1 MDQLFEKTP
10 IRKAYFTLAMPV
22 VLSMTVTLIYNMV
35 DTFFVAKTQN
45 PNLVAGVSQGAPLF
59 TLMIALGDIF
69 GLGGSSTI
77 SRLFGEHRYKEGRY
91 VSGYCFYYSILC
103 GIIVTILM
111 LTFQTPF
118 LHLLGASSSTWKY
131 AREYYLVM
139 AWGAPFVIFGL
150 TPTNILRTEGL
161 AVQSMIASM
170 TGTGINIILNPIFI
184 FVCGWGAAG
193 SALAT
198 VTSTVIGDIIMVYY
212 TRVRSK
218 RLTTSIKETRISRHL
233 QWEIYAIGI
242 PASVT
247 NLMATFATALTNR
260 YLISYGSSSV
270 AAMGIAL
277 KISLITNMIIAGLAF
292 GAQPLIGYSYG
303 AKNRERFDEVI
314 HFDAK
319 VIASFAIVM
328 TILLMI
334 FAPVLMKCFMK
345 DPVVI
350 KEGTSMIRWLCS
362 SGVLAGIIL
371 MFTTVFQSMGKAV
384 PAFWLSFSRQGLIFA
399 VVIVILHSILG
410 YWGVLAAQPVADL
423 LTFGLSLLLYHRYQP
438 RFTKKTQSN

>member
-1 MDQLFEKTP
+1 MDKLFEHTSIK
-10 IRKAYFTLAMPV
+10 KAYFTLALPV

-45 PNLVAGVSQGAPLF
+45 PDLVAGVSQGAPIF

-69 GLGGSSTI
+69 GLGGSSVI
-77 SRLFGEHRYKEGRY
+77 SRLFGEHRDKTGRY
-91 VSGYCFYYSILC
+91 VSGYCFYASIIC

-111 LTFQTPF
+111 VAFQTPF
-118 LHLLGASSSTWKY
+118 LHLLGASPNTWKY

-184 FVCGWGAAG
+184 FTCGWGAAG

-198 VTSTVIGDIIMVYY
+198 VTSTVIGDVIMIYY
-212 TRVRSK
+212 TRYKSK
-218 RLTTSIKETRISRHL
+218 KLTTSIKETKISRHL

-242 PASVT
+242 PASIT

-260 YLISYGSSSV
+260 YLITYGASSV

-277 KISLITNMIIAGLAF
+277 KISMVTNMIVVGLAF
-292 GAQPLIGYSYG
+292 GAQPLIGYTYG
-303 AKNRERFDEVI
+303 AKDRKRFNATVRFDIMVI
-314 HFDAK
+314 VSLA
-319 VIASFAIVM
+319 IAM
-328 TILLMI
+328 TILLII
-334 FAPVLMKCFMK
+334 FAPFLIRLFMK
-345 DPVVI
+345 DPTVI
-350 KEGTSMIRWLCS
+350 REGTGMIRWLS
-362 SGVLAGIIL
+362 SSAVLSGIIL
-371 MFTTVFQSMGKAV
+371 VFTTMFQSMGKAV
-384 PAFWLSFSRQGLIFA
+384 PAFWLSFCRQGLIFA
-399 VVIVILHSILG
+399 LVIILMNSLFG
-410 YWGVLAAQPVADL
+410 YHGIIAAQPVADL
-423 LTFGLSLLLYHRYQP
+423 LTFILSIILYRIYQP
-438 RFTKKTQSN
+438 KFE

>member
-1 MDQLFEKTP
+1 MDKLFEHTSIK
-10 IRKAYFTLAMPV
+10 KAYFTLALPV

-45 PNLVAGVSQGAPLF
+45 PDLVAGVSQGAPIF

-69 GLGGSSTI
+69 GLGGSSVI
-77 SRLFGEHRYKEGRY
+77 SRLFGEHRDKTGRY
-91 VSGYCFYYSILC
+91 VSGYCFYASIIC

-111 LTFQTPF
+111 VAFQTPF
-118 LHLLGASSSTWKY
+118 LHLLGASPNTWKY

-170 TGTGINIILNPIFI
+170 TGTVINIILNPIFI
-184 FVCGWGAAG
+184 FTCGWGAAG

-212 TRVRSK
+212 TRYKSK
-218 RLTTSIKETRISRHL
+218 KLTTSIKETKISRHL

-242 PASVT
+242 PASIT

-260 YLISYGSSSV
+260 YLITYGASSV

-277 KISLITNMIIAGLAF
+277 KISMVTNMIVVGLAF
-292 GAQPLIGYSYG
+292 GAQPLIGYTYG
-303 AKNRERFDEVI
+303 AKDRKRFNATVRFDI
-314 HFDAK
+314 M
-319 VIASFAIVM
+319 VIASLAIAM
-328 TILLMI
+328 TVLLII
-334 FAPVLMKCFMK
+334 FAPFLIRLFMK
-345 DPVVI
+345 DPTI
-350 KEGTSMIRWLCS
+350 IREGTGMIRWLS
-362 SGVLAGIIL
+362 SSAVLSGIIL
-371 MFTTVFQSMGKAV
+371 VFTTMFQSMGKAV
-384 PAFWLSFSRQGLIFA
+384 PAFWLSFCRQGLIFA
-399 VVIVILHSILG
+399 LVIILMNSLFG
-410 YWGVLAAQPVADL
+410 YHGIIAAQPVADL
-423 LTFGLSLLLYHRYQP
+423 LTFILSIILYRIYQP
-438 RFTKKTQSN
+438 KFE

>member
-1 MDQLFEKTP
+1 MDKLFGHTSIK
-10 IRKAYFTLAMPV
+10 KAYFTLALPV

-45 PNLVAGVSQGAPLF
+45 PDLVAGVSQGAPIF

-69 GLGGSSTI
+69 GLGGSSVI
-77 SRLFGEHRYKEGRY
+77 SRLFGEHRDKTGRY
-91 VSGYCFYYSILC
+91 VSGYCFYASIIC

-111 LTFQTPF
+111 VAFQTPF
-118 LHLLGASSSTWKY
+118 LHLLGASPNTWKY

-184 FVCGWGAAG
+184 FTCGWGAAG

-198 VTSTVIGDIIMVYY
+198 VTSTVIGDVIMIYY
-212 TRVRSK
+212 TRYKSK
-218 RLTTSIKETRISRHL
+218 KLTTSIKETKISRHL

-242 PASVT
+242 PASIT

-260 YLISYGSSSV
+260 YLITYGASSV

-277 KISLITNMIIAGLAF
+277 KISMVTNMIVVGLAF
-292 GAQPLIGYSYG
+292 GAQPLIGYTYG
-303 AKNRERFDEVI
+303 AKDRKRFNATVRFDIMVI
-314 HFDAK
+314 VSLA
-319 VIASFAIVM
+319 IAM
-328 TILLMI
+328 TILLII
-334 FAPVLMKCFMK
+334 FAPFLIRLFMK
-345 DPVVI
+345 DPTVI
-350 KEGTSMIRWLCS
+350 REGTGMIRWLS
-362 SGVLAGIIL
+362 SSAVLSGIIL
-371 MFTTVFQSMGKAV
+371 VFTTMFQSMGKAV
-384 PAFWLSFSRQGLIFA
+384 PAFWLSFCRQGLIFA
-399 VVIVILHSILG
+399 LVIILMNSLFG
-410 YWGVLAAQPVADL
+410 YHGIIAAQPVADL
-423 LTFGLSLLLYHRYQP
+423 LTFILSIILYRIYQP
-438 RFTKKTQSN
+438 KFE

>member
-1 MDQLFEKTP
+1 MDKLFEHTSIK
-10 IRKAYFTLAMPV
+10 KAYFTLALPV

-45 PNLVAGVSQGAPLF
+45 PDLVAGVSQGAPIF

-69 GLGGSSTI
+69 GLGGSSVI
-77 SRLFGEHRYKEGRY
+77 SRLFGEHRDKTGRY
-91 VSGYCFYYSILC
+91 VSGYCFYASIIC

-111 LTFQTPF
+111 VAFQTPF
-118 LHLLGASSSTWKY
+118 LHLLGASPNTWKY

-184 FVCGWGAAG
+184 FTCGWGAAG

-212 TRVRSK
+212 TRYKSK
-218 RLTTSIKETRISRHL
+218 KLTTSIKETKISRHL

-242 PASVT
+242 PASIT

-260 YLISYGSSSV
+260 YLITYGASSV

-277 KISLITNMIIAGLAF
+277 KISMVTNMIVVGLAF
-292 GAQPLIGYSYG
+292 GAQPLIGYTYG
-303 AKNRERFDEVI
+303 AKDRKRFNATVRFDI
-314 HFDAK
+314 M
-319 VIASFAIVM
+319 VIASLAIAM
-328 TILLMI
+328 TVLLII
-334 FAPVLMKCFMK
+334 FAPFLIRLFMK
-345 DPVVI
+345 DPTVI
-350 KEGTSMIRWLCS
+350 REGTGMIRWLS
-362 SGVLAGIIL
+362 SSAVLSGIIL
-371 MFTTVFQSMGKAV
+371 VFTTMFQSMGKAV
-384 PAFWLSFSRQGLIFA
+384 PAFWLSFCRQGLIFA
-399 VVIVILHSILG
+399 LVIILMNGLFG
-410 YWGVLAAQPVADL
+410 YHGIIAAQPVADL
-423 LTFGLSLLLYHRYQP
+423 LTFILSIILYRIYQP
-438 RFTKKTQSN
+438 KFE

>member
-1 MDQLFEKTP
+1 MDKLFEHTSIK
-10 IRKAYFTLAMPV
+10 KAYFTLALPV

-45 PNLVAGVSQGAPLF
+45 PDLVAGVSQGAPIF

-69 GLGGSSTI
+69 GLGGSSVI
-77 SRLFGEHRYKEGRY
+77 SRLFGEHRDKTGRY
-91 VSGYCFYYSILC
+91 VSGYCFYASIIC

-111 LTFQTPF
+111 VAFQTPF
-118 LHLLGASSSTWKY
+118 LHLLGASPNTWKY

-184 FVCGWGAAG
+184 FTCGWGAAG

-212 TRVRSK
+212 TRYKSK
-218 RLTTSIKETRISRHL
+218 KLTTSIKETKISRHL

-242 PASVT
+242 PASIT

-260 YLISYGSSSV
+260 YLITYGASSV

-277 KISLITNMIIAGLAF
+277 KISMVTNMIVVGLAF
-292 GAQPLIGYSYG
+292 GAQPLIGYTYG
-303 AKNRERFDEVI
+303 AKDRKRFNATVRFDI
-314 HFDAK
+314 I
-319 VIASFAIVM
+319 VIASLAIAM
-328 TILLMI
+328 TVLLII
-334 FAPVLMKCFMK
+334 FAPFLIRLFMK
-345 DPVVI
+345 DPTI
-350 KEGTSMIRWLCS
+350 IREGTGMIRWLS
-362 SGVLAGIIL
+362 SSAVLSGIFL
-371 MFTTVFQSMGKAV
+371 VFTTMFQSMGKAV
-384 PAFWLSFSRQGLIFA
+384 PAFWLSFCRQGLIFA
-399 VVIVILHSILG
+399 LVIILMNSLFG
-410 YWGVLAAQPVADL
+410 YHGIIAAQPVADL
-423 LTFGLSLLLYHRYQP
+423 LTFILSIILYRIYQP
-438 RFTKKTQSN
+438 KFE

>member
-1 MDQLFEKTP
+1 MDKLFEHTSIK
-10 IRKAYFTLAMPV
+10 KAYFTLALPV

-45 PNLVAGVSQGAPLF
+45 PDLVAGVSQGAPIF

-69 GLGGSSTI
+69 GLGGSSVI
-77 SRLFGEHRYKEGRY
+77 SRLFGEHRDKTGRY
-91 VSGYCFYYSILC
+91 VSGYCFYASIIC

-111 LTFQTPF
+111 VAFQTPF
-118 LHLLGASSSTWKY
+118 LHLLGASPNTWKY

-184 FVCGWGAAG
+184 FTCGWGAAG

-212 TRVRSK
+212 TRYKSK
-218 RLTTSIKETRISRHL
+218 KLTTSIKETKISRHL

-242 PASVT
+242 PASIT

-260 YLISYGSSSV
+260 YLITYGASSV

-277 KISLITNMIIAGLAF
+277 KISMVTNMIVVGLAF
-292 GAQPLIGYSYG
+292 GAQPLIGYTYG
-303 AKNRERFDEVI
+303 AKDRKRFNATVRFDI
-314 HFDAK
+314 I
-319 VIASFAIVM
+319 VIASLAIAM
-328 TILLMI
+328 TVLLII
-334 FAPVLMKCFMK
+334 FAPFLIRLFMK
-345 DPVVI
+345 DPTI
-350 KEGTSMIRWLCS
+350 IREGTGMIRWLS
-362 SGVLAGIIL
+362 SSAVLSGIIL
-371 MFTTVFQSMGKAV
+371 VFTTMFQSMGKAV
-384 PAFWLSFSRQGLIFA
+384 PAFWLSFCRQGLIFA
-399 VVIVILHSILG
+399 LVIILMNSLFG
-410 YWGVLAAQPVADL
+410 YHGIIAAQPVADL
-423 LTFGLSLLLYHRYQP
+423 LTFILSIILYRIYQP
-438 RFTKKTQSN
+438 KFE

>member
-1 MDQLFEKTP
+1 MDKLFEHTSIK
-10 IRKAYFTLAMPV
+10 KAYFTLALPV

-45 PNLVAGVSQGAPLF
+45 PDLVAGVSQGAPIF

-69 GLGGSSTI
+69 GLGGSSVI
-77 SRLFGEHRYKEGRY
+77 SRLFGEHRDKTGRY
-91 VSGYCFYYSILC
+91 ISGYCFYASIIC

-111 LTFQTPF
+111 VAFQTPF
-118 LHLLGASSSTWKY
+118 LHLLGASPNTWKY

-184 FVCGWGAAG
+184 FTCGWGAAG

-198 VTSTVIGDIIMVYY
+198 VTSTVIGDVIMIYY
-212 TRVRSK
+212 TRYKSK
-218 RLTTSIKETRISRHL
+218 KLTTSIKETKISRHL

-242 PASVT
+242 PASIT

-260 YLISYGSSSV
+260 YLITYGASSV

-277 KISLITNMIIAGLAF
+277 KISMVTNMIVVGLAF
-292 GAQPLIGYSYG
+292 GAQPLIGYTYG
-303 AKNRERFDEVI
+303 AKDRKRFNATVRFDI
-314 HFDAK
+314 M
-319 VIASFAIVM
+319 VIASLAIAM
-328 TILLMI
+328 TILLII
-334 FAPVLMKCFMK
+334 FAPFLIRLFMK
-345 DPVVI
+345 DPTVI
-350 KEGTSMIRWLCS
+350 REGTGMIRWLS
-362 SGVLAGIIL
+362 SSAVLSGIIL
-371 MFTTVFQSMGKAV
+371 VFTTMFQSMGKAV
-384 PAFWLSFSRQGLIFA
+384 PAFWLSFCRQGLIFA
-399 VVIVILHSILG
+399 LVIILMNSLFG
-410 YWGVLAAQPVADL
+410 YHGIIAAQPVADL
-423 LTFGLSLLLYHRYQP
+423 LTFILSIILYRIYQP
-438 RFTKKTQSN
+438 KFE

>member
-1 MDQLFEKTP
+1 MEQLFEHTS
-10 IRKAYFTLAMPV
+10 IRRVYFTLAMPV
-22 VLSMTVTLIYNMV
+22 VLSMAVTLIYNMV

-45 PNLVAGVSQGAPLF
+45 PDLVAGVSQGAPIF

-69 GLGGSSTI
+69 GLGGSSVI
-77 SRLFGEHRYKEGRY
+77 SRLFGEHRDKTGRY
-91 VSGYCFYYSILC
+91 VSGYCFYASIIC

-111 LTFQTPF
+111 VAFQTPF
-118 LHLLGASSSTWKY
+118 LHLLGASPNTWKY

-184 FVCGWGAAG
+184 FTCGWGAAG

-212 TRVRSK
+212 TRYKSK
-218 RLTTSIKETRISRHL
+218 KLTTSIKETKISRHL

-242 PASVT
+242 PASIT

-260 YLISYGSSSV
+260 YLITYGASSV

-277 KISLITNMIIAGLAF
+277 KISMVTNMIVVGLAF
-292 GAQPLIGYSYG
+292 GAQPLIGYTYG
-303 AKNRERFDEVI
+303 AKDRKRFNATVRFDI
-314 HFDAK
+314 I
-319 VIASFAIVM
+319 VIASLAIAM
-328 TILLMI
+328 TVLLII
-334 FAPVLMKCFMK
+334 FAPFLIRLFMK
-345 DPVVI
+345 DPTI
-350 KEGTSMIRWLCS
+350 IREGTGMIRWLS
-362 SGVLAGIIL
+362 SSAVLSGIIL
-371 MFTTVFQSMGKAV
+371 VFTTMFQSMGKAV
-384 PAFWLSFSRQGLIFA
+384 PAFWLSFCRQGLIFA
-399 VVIVILHSILG
+399 LVIILMNSLFG
-410 YWGVLAAQPVADL
+410 YHGIIAAQPVADL
-423 LTFGLSLLLYHRYQP
+423 LTFILSIILYRIYQP
-438 RFTKKTQSN
+438 KFE